1 MHLADEKY
9 FEMLQNLILN
19 QTQINFRFIPRH
31 LVKILDFFVAPQ
43 LSAICLA
50 ISPL

>member
-1 MHLADEKY
+1 MHLVDEKY
-9 FEMLQNLILN
+9 FEMLQNINN
-19 QTQINFRFIPRH
+19 QTQINFRFIPRL